1 MRVKVKI
8 CGITSVDD
16 ARMVVE
22 AGADAVGL
30 VFAESPRQ
38 VNLETAS
45 GIVKALP
52 PFVEPVGVFV
62 NEPSDRIV
70 TECRRARI
78 STVQLCG
85 AESADDVALLQRD
98 GLKVIKAIHIAPD
111 GTLGKNVPPLL
122 SGEGWGE
129 GNEALGADAVLLDTR
144 IPGLDGGTGVT
155 FDVSPAKH
163 LRFDVPVILAGGLIP
178 ENVAERVREIRPYAV
193 DVSSGIESSPGKK
206 DRGLVWRFIEASQAL

>member
-38 VNLETAS
+38 VKGETAS

-70 TECRRARI
+70 TECRRACI
-78 STVQLCG
+78 NTVQLCG
-85 AESADDVALLQRD
+85 TESADDVALLQRN

-111 GTLGKNVPPLL
+111 GTLGK
-122 SGEGWGE
+122 E
-129 GNEALGADAVLLDTR
+129 EALGADAVLLDTR

-163 LRFDVPVILAGGLIP
+163 LRFNVPVILAGGLIP

-193 DVSSGIESSPGKK
+193 DVSSGVESSPGKK
-206 DRGLVWRFIEASQAL
+206 EKSLLWRFMAALQAL